1 MVGGPTYGSVS
12 QTAPRHLPVRI
23 YAALMSQAAQQY
35 IYMHVL
41 NLLFQK
47 KVDLFVSTVYLPY
60 LFKTDVNKVSVFT
73 ENPDQAKVAQENGAA
88 FVGGADLV
96 QRILDDEV
104 DVDFYIFPKNKRGS
118 VGVDIPKMLELFQ
131 TGHENAVITR
141 VGMVSLR
148 KSAHSQQTVVEDVC
162 YHQPT
167 RHFIERAIVG
177 CQISE
182 ALLFK
187 SEELVQKVTVK
198 KDGLRCL

>member
-23 YAALMSQAAQQY
+23 YAAAQQY

-131 TGHENAVITR
+131 TGHEYIVEKERSGHAQTA
-141 VGMVSLR
+141 
-148 KSAHSQQTVVEDVC
+148 AHSQQTVVEDVC